1 MANLLLHTCCGPC
14 ATYTVEE
21 WRGEGLEVAAL
32 WFNPNI
38 HPRGEHL
45 QRRQG
50 MEALARAL
58 ELPLDIREGKVTD
71 YFRLVGRDR
80 AGRCTHCF
88 VLRLGETARAAR
100 EGGFDAFST
109 TLLISPYQKHD
120 LLREV
125 AEEASRQHRVR
136 FLYRDLRPG
145 YPQSRQ
151 LARQHGLYRQKYCGC
166 IYSLQ
171 ERLGGQPARDE
182 GALMVGRKIISR

>member
-14 ATYTVEE
+14 ATYTVEH

-32 WFNPNI
+32 WYNPNI
-38 HPRGEHL
+38 HPLGEHL
-45 QRRQG
+45 KRRQG

-58 ELPLDIREGKVTD
+58 ELPLTIGEGQVAD

-80 AGRCTHCF
+80 IGRCAHCF
-88 VLRLGETARAAR
+88 RLRLGETARTAR
-100 EGGFDAFST
+100 DEGFDAFST

-120 LLREV
+120 LLWEV
-125 AEEASRQHRVR
+125 AEEASRQHGIR

-145 YPQSRQ
+145 YPESRR
-151 LARQHGLYRQKYCGC
+151 LAREHGLYRQNYCGC

-171 ERLGGQPARDE
+171 ERLAGGTVRDE
-182 GALMVGRKIISR
+182 GALRIARLAVPR